1 MLFISLLFWLSSAL
15 VFHSYVVYPLILRIK
30 SRGLKQVCETGS
42 YEPDVD
48 ILMAVHNAEA
58 IVEEKVRSVLQSNYP
73 SRKIHF
79 YIGSDA
85 STDETNSILKRL
97 EQEFPQLQVTYFS
110 ERSGKIRI
118 INALFDAA
126 QQRGLNGHILI
137 STDAT
142 ALFQPDCIRN
152 LVRHFTNDSIAAVGA
167 NIIKEKQR
175 SDGISKQEKAYYDRE
190 LLMKHEEGLI
200 WGTSIGVFGA
210 CYAIRPEDFNRVPE
224 HYLVD
229 DFFITM
235 SMLERGRKVVYDMD
249 ACVTMNLA
257 NESRVEFRRKVRIA
271 AGNFQNL
278 SRFYPLLFRMNG
290 LAFAFLSH
298 KVLRWFGPFLLLIS
312 FITSLLLYHEAPVY
326 LLATWVQVFLYVSPG
341 INYALE
347 KLNVHHKFLKFIAHF
362 FLMNFGIFCGFF
374 KYLIGVKS
382 SVWEPTRR

>member
-1 MLFISLLFWLSSAL
+1 MLLVTLLFWLSSAL

-30 SRGLKQVCETGS
+30 SRGLKKDCDDNTF
-42 YEPDVD
+42 EPYVD
-48 ILMAVHNAEA
+48 IVMAVYNAEA
-58 IVEEKVRSVLQSNYP
+58 ILEEKVRSAFHSNYP
-73 SRKIHF
+73 AQKIRF

-85 STDETNSILKRL
+85 STDQTNAVLTRL
-97 EQEFPQLQVTYFS
+97 EKEFPQLQVFFFG
-110 ERSGKIRI
+110 ERTGKIKV
-118 INALFDAA
+118 INALFDAI
-126 QQRGLNGHILI
+126 QEKGSTGHILI
-137 STDAT
+137 STDVT
-142 ALFQPDCIRN
+142 AIFQPDCIRN
-152 LVRHFTNDSIAAVGA
+152 LVRNFMHKDIAAVGA
-167 NIIKEKQR
+167 NILKMKQR

-210 CYAIRPEDFNRVPE
+210 CYAIRPEDFYRVPE
-224 HYLVD
+224 HFLVD

-235 SMLERGRKVVYDMD
+235 SILEQGRKVVYDMD

-298 KVLRWFGPFLLLIS
+298 KVLRWLGPFLLLSS
-312 FITSLLLYHEAPVY
+312 FITSIVLYSVAPVY
-326 LLATWVQVFLYVSPG
+326 QWAAWAQFFLFFSPF
-341 INYALE
+341 INYMLE
-347 KLNVHHKFLKFIAHF
+347 RIHVHQKFLKFIAHF
-362 FLMNFGIFCGFF
+362 FLMNLGILCGFF
-374 KYLIGVKS
+374 KYLSGVKS